1 MEATEMETVSF
12 NLNFKIH
19 FTAKQ
24 IFFISLS
31 MILLSKFRFS
41 IHHQKISKPVLLF
54 RIREIFLF
62 NLRTASIKPAQ
73 FF

>member
-19 FTAKQ
+19 FTVKQ

-54 RIREIFLF
+54 RIREMFLY
-62 NLRTASIKPAQ
+62 NLQTASTKPAQ